1 MSLRQRVRDIWRKNA
16 PEVIGWWDGS
26 LPEFVTARRPSE
38 PLDGVPVFGYHLV
51 EHDKFEADL
60 AFLRSNGYATL
71 DTTELLDFLN
81 GRTRI
86 SPRSVMLT
94 FDDGPRNFYD
104 VAFPLLQ
111 KYGAKAVAFI
121 APGLHAEAEIPDVEA
136 RPMTWGE
143 IRTIAASGL
152 VEFQS
157 HTFESRYV
165 PNWPM
170 PAALAGCDPALENAR
185 RREPRPLDADLVDSR
200 KAIVAHVPSAS
211 VEHLCF
217 PQYIGTDDALR
228 TASSVGFK
236 GCYWGLLKG
245 RPLNRAGQSPLTIS
259 RVSDEFLRRLPGE
272 GRVGFGHL
280 IGERL
285 HRIRLARK
293 WRRQYG
299 D

>member
-1 MSLRQRVRDIWRKNA
+1 
-16 PEVIGWWDGS
+16 
-26 LPEFVTARRPSE
+26 
-38 PLDGVPVFGYHLV
+38 
-51 EHDKFEADL
+51 
-60 AFLRSNGYATL
+60 
-71 DTTELLDFLN
+71 
-81 GRTRI
+81 
-86 SPRSVMLT
+86 
-94 FDDGPRNFYD
+94 
-104 VAFPLLQ
+104 
-111 KYGAKAVAFI
+111 
-121 APGLHAEAEIPDVEA
+121 
-136 RPMTWGE
+136 
-143 IRTIAASGL
+143 
-152 VEFQS
+152 
-157 HTFESRYV
+157 
-165 PNWPM
+165 
-170 PAALAGCDPALENAR
+170 
-185 RREPRPLDADLVDSR
+185 
-200 KAIVAHVPSAS
+200 VPSAS

-228 TASSVGFK
+228 TASSLGFK

>member
-1 MSLRQRVRDIWRKNA
+1 MSTIHSRAHARQSGVPRYVAPSSVQSALFCDTGVQTSHDHRRRTHVSLSQRVRDIWRKNA

-26 LPEFVTARRPSE
+26 LPEFVTARRPLE

-71 DTTELLDFLN
+71 DTTELVDFLN

-86 SPRSVMLT
+86 APRSVMLT

-165 PNWPM
+165 PNWPCRPRS
-170 PAALAGCDPALENAR
+170 PAATR
-185 RREPRPLDADLVDSR
+185 RSKTRG
-200 KAIVAHVPSAS
+200 VASHVPSMPIS
-211 VEHLCF
+211 S
-217 PQYIGTDDALR
+217 LR
-228 TASSVGFK
+228 AKRSWRMCPAPASSTCVF
-236 GCYWGLLKG
+236 
-245 RPLNRAGQSPLTIS
+245 RST
-259 RVSDEFLRRLPGE
+259 
-272 GRVGFGHL
+272 
-280 IGERL
+280 
-285 HRIRLARK
+285 
-293 WRRQYG
+293 
-299 D
+299 